1 MKSILHLKMYEMNG
15 FLMPILSSK
24 VISIFHLKE
33 LKYTVIRSQYCTF
46 CCITTVLIFFS
57 NAAPAQLT
65 YKELRVEYESA
76 WTFKNL
82 QIIPV
87 RYKSGE
93 GAPVAGSEMKTR
105 PISLSEALQKH
116 KIKLQEIPYEKGAD
130 VNWLQVTNHSKQDV
144 VIQSG
149 EILDGGKQDRM
160 VGETKVITPGTT
172 DYINVFCV
180 EKRRWSKKPKEFKTA
195 GVANSELQKKMN
207 VKGRQSEVWKEID
220 RQFAANNKKSETF
233 SYAELYNN
241 TAKDDSD
248 YIRYF
253 LGKYRETDSIFAGY
267 IFLTGNKIISTELF
281 ATAELTNISF
291 RNMLSS
297 YVQTARASG
306 AIPKVPVPRV
316 TAFMDKILMNEPA
329 QKIFVSA
336 HGKLQVNN
344 GKVIHLVA
352 YDD

>member
-1 MKSILHLKMYEMNG
+1 MNSFLKT
-15 FLMPILSSK
+15 ILSSK
-24 VISIFHLKE
+24 VIRRLSSNGIYYFTCMQFLS
-33 LKYTVIRSQYCTF
+33 LCF
-46 CCITTVLIFFS
+46 VLIAFS
-57 NAAPAQLT
+57 NPCLAQLT
-65 YKELRVEYESA
+65 YKELKVQYDSA

-93 GAPVAGSEMKTR
+93 GAPATGPVNGPR
-105 PISLSEALQKH
+105 PLSLSEALQKH
-116 KIKLQEIPYEKGAD
+116 KIKLQEMQYEKGAD
-130 VNWLQVTNHSKQDV
+130 VNWLQVTNNSKQDV

-160 VGETKVITPGTT
+160 VGETKIVAAGST
-172 DYINVFCV
+172 DYLHVFCV
-180 EKRRWSKKPKEFKTA
+180 EKRRWADKPKAFKTA
-195 GVANSELQKKMN
+195 DVANSELQKTMN

-233 SYAELYNN
+233 SYLELYNN
-241 TAKDDSD
+241 AVREDSD

-253 LGKYRETDSIFAGY
+253 LKRYSETDSTFAGY
-267 IFLTGNKIISTELF
+267 IFITGNKIISTELF
-281 ATAELTNISF
+281 ATAALTNISF

-297 YVQTARASG
+297 YVQTARANG
-306 AIPKVPVPRV
+306 APPKVPV
-316 TAFMDKILMNEPA
+316 TKMKEFMDKVLMNEPA
-329 QKIFVSA
+329 QKIYVTA
-336 HGKLQVNN
+336 HGKLQVSD